1 MAAIVHQSKPV
12 KQNKAP
18 NEKTVLADPLKLEDQ
33 PKGPLISRLIPA
45 VMGLMMVGFIVL
57 LVMSGTRMMSPY
69 MLMAPLGM
77 LMGAMAYMAVGG
89 AGGGSLGDLDT
100 KRKEFYLQLRELR
113 KRVHRNGAYVHKV
126 QTTAFPHHDTLLSR
140 VGTKDMWKFKDSK
153 AKQGTTAGHTEEDGS
168 ALPALNPFMSAR
180 IGVGKVEL
188 KPEVKH
194 SEPDIPEVLEPL
206 TAGAWRRFLR
216 IHKVVTNCP
225 IGQGLNEHPAY
236 SFLGDPEAILG
247 LARAMIVSL
256 AYNHSPN
263 DLAIGIVTDDPY
275 GWDWIKWLPHIQD
288 RSRGDHAGT
297 ARLAWRSLDE
307 FAASTNA
314 SVPSGAKAQNMIVF
328 VDTPNAEAVRPHTNW
343 PPADNITIVV
353 LRSLAESLTEIDAR
367 FHVSS
372 EREFSTPR
380 RKNLAYADSVT
391 VDQART
397 IAQKM
402 SRWRPSGWSSD
413 VIEVIDTGRKRSFF
427 DVLGISDISSFD
439 PRADWKRNALDSQ
452 FDTPI
457 GFVADWENGD
467 VSDELCM
474 LNFAESSQGG
484 TGPHGSFQ
492 GYSGTGKSFLL
503 AGVVLSMCRK
513 FGPDKVTFILMDFKG
528 GTAFNGF
535 EDLPHVIESITNLD
549 KEAELVDRTGEVIE
563 GEIIRREEMLRELKF
578 DSWVEWRKAWARQ
591 PHKYP
596 QPPAEIFIFV
606 DEFREFMVTHK
617 EKNYLRLFSRVTAV
631 GRALGIHIIPSSQ
644 YIDSVL
650 LGDMMENLMFGG
662 SLATTTP
669 QRSLTVLIDTPA
681 AKDLP
686 SGQGAAIIR
695 RDVGERLTRFVG
707 FNVKEDYVGAPK
719 DAGPQKN
726 ALTSGT
732 AKKAILQP
740 FTLANQFDAALEA
753 PTVDKTPTGPSPELI
768 HPVMKDVLVERLSQ
782 FRDIVA
788 PDLWK
793 PSLRAPI
800 SLADIELP
808 ESPRSSG
815 PLQFRLGDTDAPRL
829 AARLPYCINPE
840 GGYAHIRILGR
851 AQSGR
856 TTVVQSMIAAAQMAY
871 SPRFC
876 SFYLIDYGGAKLAES
891 AAMPNVGGYARRMDT
906 DLIDRFI
913 GEFYRV
919 LAIREREFGKRNV
932 TDLAEYFDSRGE
944 NPVDGDAYGHMFL
957 VVDGFASYVDEKK
970 EVSPDTPLLRL
981 VRDGTPYGL
990 HLVVTS
996 DNADRIPF
1004 KMREYF
1010 GTTIN
1015 LRVEDVNAAG
1025 IAILTPASKQLVKD
1039 VPFGQ
1044 PGRCVDFSRELA
1056 ARIVV
1061 PQRATIE
1068 ATGED
1073 GGQPTYDHYA
1083 SYRTG
1088 IQAFVEEMKS
1098 TTSERAEQIMAAPE
1112 VIDHA
1117 VVWDI
1122 YEESVKKN
1130 PPVNED
1136 GHRTSLDKHIPI
1148 GVSCEDLRIVCAPDR
1163 SSPHLL
1169 AIGDVGSGKTSFLRG
1184 HINSIIRQF
1193 TAEEA
1198 QFVII
1203 ENQYK
1208 LHYEQEQLDNY
1219 GYLLGYA
1226 STPSQIEA
1234 ALAKVTEL
1242 ISPRTPT
1249 EDTRLTSA
1257 QVRNRTWYQG
1267 PEVYVLIDNATNFVQ
1282 GMTWP
1287 TKLDPLLKL
1296 MEDRND
1302 LGLHVYATG
1311 QARGFNSIRE
1321 SNKLYKAMALSNT
1334 ATLLFSGPYD
1344 AGTIWPGTGIRFAS
1358 RRPGQAALVEDP
1370 SGGTPE
1376 AIQTPLARPWDDDL
1390 QQPQQ

>member
-1 MAAIVHQSKPV
+1 MATIVHRPKPI
-12 KQNKAP
+12 KQDKAP
-18 NEKTVLADPLKLEDQ
+18 NETTVLEDPLKLEDQ
-33 PKGPLISRLIPA
+33 PKGSLISRLIPA

-57 LVMSGTRMMSPY
+57 LVMSGARMMSPY

-89 AGGGSLGDLDT
+89 TGGGSLGDLDT
-100 KRKEFYLQLRELR
+100 KRKEFYLRLRELR
-113 KRVHRNGAYVHKV
+113 KKVHRNGAYVHKV
-126 QTTAFPHHDTLLSR
+126 HTAAFPHYGTLLSR
-140 VGTKDMWKFKDSK
+140 VGTKDMWKVKGRKD
-153 AKQGTTAGHTEEDGS
+153 KQSADQDGEQ
-168 ALPALNPFMSAR
+168 AAQMPALNPFMSAR

-188 KPEVKH
+188 LPKVKH
-194 SEPDIPEVLEPL
+194 SDPDIPEVLEPL

-225 IGQGLNEHPAY
+225 IGVSLNERPAY
-236 SFLGDPEAILG
+236 SFRGDPDAILG

-256 AYNHSPN
+256 AYNHAP
-263 DLAIGIVTDDPY
+263 DELAIGLVTDDPI

-288 RSRGDHAGT
+288 RSRSDHAGT
-297 ARLAWRSLDE
+297 ARLAWGSLDE
-307 FAASTNA
+307 FVANA
-314 SVPSGAKAQNMIVF
+314 SVSTSAGTRAQNLIVF
-328 VDTPNAEAVRPHTNW
+328 VDTPNAEAARPHTNW
-343 PPADNITIVV
+343 PPAENTTVVV
-353 LRSLAESLTEIDAR
+353 LRSVAETLTEIDGR
-367 FHVSS
+367 FHVSA

-391 VDQART
+391 IDQARN

-402 SRWRPSGWSSD
+402 SRYRPSGWSTD
-413 VIEVIDTGRKRSFF
+413 VVEVVDTGRKRTFF
-427 DVLGISDISSFD
+427 DVLGITDIDSFD
-439 PRADWKRNALDSQ
+439 PRPEWKRNILDSQ

-457 GFVADWENGD
+457 GFVADWDSGE
-467 VSDELCM
+467 VTDELCM
-474 LNFAESSQGG
+474 LNFAESSQKG

-503 AGVVLSMCRK
+503 GGVVLSMCRK
-513 FGPDKVTFILMDFKG
+513 FGPDKVNFILMDFKG

-563 GEIIRREEMLRELKF
+563 GEIIRREEMLRKLKVE
-578 DSWVEWRKAWARQ
+578 SWVEWRKAWVRQ
-591 PHKYP
+591 PDKYP

-644 YIDSVL
+644 YIDGVL

-662 SLATTTP
+662 SLATTTA

-707 FNVKEDYVGAPK
+707 FNVKEDYLGAPK
-719 DAGPQKN
+719 GTGPQRN
-726 ALTSGT
+726 EPTTGT
-732 AKKAILQP
+732 TKTGRLQP
-740 FTLANQFDAALEA
+740 FTLANQFSA
-753 PTVDKTPTGPSPELI
+753 TPAQQKVETTPSSTPADVI
-768 HPVMKDVLVERLSQ
+768 YPVMKDVLVGKLATY
-782 FRDIVA
+782 RDVVA

-800 SLADIELP
+800 SLADVELP
-808 ESPRSSG
+808 TGQRTSG
-815 PLQFRLGDTDAPRL
+815 PLQFRLGDTDAPRQ
-829 AARLPYCINPE
+829 AARLPFCINPE
-840 GGYAHIRILGR
+840 GGEAHIRILGR

-856 TTVVQSMIAAAQMAY
+856 TTTVQSIIAAAQMAY
-871 SPRFC
+871 SPRYC

-891 AAMPNVGGYARRMDT
+891 AEMPNVGGYARRMDKE
-906 DLIDRFI
+906 LIDRFI

-919 LAIREREFGKRNV
+919 LAIREREFGIRKV
-932 TDLAEYFDSRGE
+932 TDLAGYFDSREG
-944 NPVDGDAYGHMFL
+944 NPVEGDPYGHMFL
-957 VVDGFASYVDEKK
+957 VVDGFAAYTEEMKAI
-970 EVSPDTPLLRL
+970 SPDTPFLRL

-1010 GTTIN
+1010 GTTIH
-1015 LRVEDVNAAG
+1015 LRVEDANTSS
-1025 IAILTPASKQLVKD
+1025 IASLPPVSKQLVKD
-1039 VPFGQ
+1039 IPFGQ

-1061 PQRATIE
+1061 PQRAAIE
-1068 ATGED
+1068 PTGED
-1073 GGQPTYDHYA
+1073 GGQPTFNHYA

-1088 IQAFVEEMKS
+1088 IQGFVEEMKNQ
-1098 TTSERAEQIMAAPE
+1098 TSERAEQINAAPE
-1112 VIDHA
+1112 SIDHA
-1117 VVWDI
+1117 VVWEI
-1122 YEESVKKN
+1122 YENKIKAN

-1136 GHRTSLDKHIPI
+1136 GHRDSMDKHIPI
-1148 GVSCEDLRIVCAPDR
+1148 GVSCEDLRIVSAPD
-1163 SSPHLL
+1163 SVSPHLL

-1184 HINSIIRQF
+1184 HINSIIRQY
-1193 TAEEA
+1193 TPEQA

-1208 LHYEQEQLDNY
+1208 LHYEQDQLEQY
-1219 GYLLGYA
+1219 GYLLSYA
-1226 STPSQIEA
+1226 TTPAQIEA
-1234 ALAKVTEL
+1234 AVKKVTEM
-1242 ISPRTPT
+1242 IKPRIPT
-1249 EDTRLTSA
+1249 ETTRLTSE

-1267 PEVYVLIDNATNFVQ
+1267 PEVFVLIDNATSFVQ
-1282 GMTWP
+1282 GGAWP
-1287 TKLDPLLKL
+1287 TKLDPLLLL
-1296 MEDRND
+1296 MEERND

-1311 QARGFNSIRE
+1311 KAQGFNSVRE
-1321 SNKLYKAMALSNT
+1321 SNKLYKTMALSNT

-1344 AGTIWPGTGIRFAS
+1344 AGTIWPGTGIRFES

-1370 SGGTPE
+1370 SGGAPE
-1376 AIQTPLARPWDDDL
+1376 VIQTPLARPWDDDL
-1390 QQPQQ
+1390 RQPNQ